1 MPVGFPTKTTYANGD
16 VFSADDI
23 NSTNGTINLLQTST
37 LSNSAGKNAV
47 INGGMSI
54 WQRGTSISLAASA
67 GATYLADR
75 WQTFTGANQACTV
88 SRQATGDTTNLP
100 TIQYA
105 LRYQR
110 NSGQTGTGGLWLTQP
125 FESVNSIP
133 FAGRAVTLSFYA
145 RRGANY
151 SAASNLLDVY
161 LVTGTGTDQNL
172 ISGYTGSTNAISSNA
187 TLTTTWQRFTYTA
200 TLASTITEIG
210 LLTVFNP
217 TGTAGANDWYEI
229 TGVQVELGSYPTT
242 FSRAGGTI
250 QGELAAC
257 QRYFQAYDI
266 GSNQRAPG
274 TGLVNLTTEANII
287 VKYFCP
293 MRTAPTLSTSGT
305 VGNMR
310 VFDGT
315 SIGTVT
321 AVAISVADINS
332 ARLSWTTSGI
342 GISRP
347 AEVYQSAAA
356 TFSLLLSS
364 EL

>member
-1 MPVGFPTKTTYANGD
+1 MAVGFPTKTTYANGD
-16 VFSADDI
+16 VFSASDI
-23 NSTNGTINLLQTST
+23 NDTNGTINLLQTST

-67 GATYLADR
+67 GTTYLADR

-100 TIQYA
+100 NIQYA

-110 NSGQTGTGGLWLTQP
+110 NNLQTGTGGLWFTQP

-133 FAGRAVTLSFYA
+133 FSGKTVTLSFYA
-145 RRGANY
+145 RKGANY
-151 SAASNLLDVY
+151 SATSSLLDVY

-172 ISGYTGSTNAISSNA
+172 ISGYTGSTNAIASNA

-200 TLASTITEIG
+200 TLASTATEVAVQI
-210 LLTVFNP
+210 VFNP

-229 TGVQVELGSYPTT
+229 TGVQLELGSYATT

-257 QRYFQAYDI
+257 QRYYVRFSAGASYTFLNQGGFFNSTTNYLANYTLPVQLRTVPSAVEYSTLRVVNSDNNAYTV
-266 GSNQRAPG
+266 SNVLLADSG
-274 TGLVNLTTEANII
+274 NLAG
-287 VKYFCP
+287 Y
-293 MRTAPTLSTSGT
+293 
-305 VGNMR
+305 
-310 VFDGT
+310 
-315 SIGTVT
+315 
-321 AVAISVADINS
+321 INV
-332 ARLSWTTSGI
+332 TTSSATANRWGVLGANNSSSAYI
-342 GISRP
+342 AFS
-347 AEVYQSAAA
+347 AE
-356 TFSLLLSS
+356 L
-364 EL
+364 

>member
-1 MPVGFPTKTTYANGD
+1 MAVGLPLKTTYANGD
-16 VFSADDI
+16 VYSASDVND
-23 NSTNGTINLLQTST
+23 TNGTVNLLQTST
-37 LSNSAGKNAV
+37 LSSQAGKNAV

-100 TIQYA
+100 NIQYA

-151 SAASNLLDVY
+151 SATSNLLDVY

-172 ISGYTGSTNAISSNA
+172 ISGYTGSTNAVSSNA

-217 TGTAGANDWYEI
+217 TGTAGANDYYEI
-229 TGVQVELGSYPTT
+229 TGVQVELGSYATT

-257 QRYFQAYDI
+257 QRYYQKSYNTDTTPPTNTTTAGAVFCQSGAFGILGELVEGVRPRSSRDATGCDI
-266 GSNQRAPG
+266 R
-274 TGLVNLTTEANII
+274 GLH
-287 VKYFCP
+287 
-293 MRTAPTLSTSGT
+293 G
-305 VGNMR
+305 G
-310 VFDGT
+310 
-315 SIGTVT
+315 
-321 AVAISVADINS
+321 
-332 ARLSWTTSGI
+332 
-342 GISRP
+342 
-347 AEVYQSAAA
+347 
-356 TFSLLLSS
+356 
-364 EL
+364 